1 MLTLR
6 EALQLPCFENAR
18 VMAGATGL
26 DREIRRVHLV
36 DIPDATYSWGRN
48 ALLLTAGYGL
58 KDSPERQAALIPTL
72 IEQGL
77 VGLVFAIG
85 WYFEA
90 VPDSICAAAEAHG
103 FPVIVVP
110 PEVEFITITERLYVE
125 IVNHEFVLK
134 ERADGIHRQL
144 TRLVLEGG
152 DLTALART
160 LADILERSVLIEN
173 LASEVLATAQHGPV
187 DEARLQAIEAGRTP
201 PERAQRLLKRGLYA
215 ELQQKLS
222 PVRFSVMPDLG
233 MTMERVVAP
242 IVAGPDLYGYIWV
255 VAGDHPLTDL
265 DTLAIEH
272 AATVAALMMLRE
284 QAVRD
289 AQHALR
295 GDFLAQLLRLD
306 THAQPDSVLVER
318 GRAIGYQFDQSHQV
332 LFVMSQSLA
341 GGTLAQLAVRLD
353 NWLHRQGEWG
363 LVVSR
368 EPGLAILINSKAT
381 ATGLRLAERLIGDVN
396 TPAQPLMIG
405 VSTVR
410 VADKLLRRPYDEA
423 VEAADIGQRLG
434 TNPPIVSFESLGLLD
449 WLYRLPVEAMRH
461 NPYWT
466 KIETLAEHD
475 HKAHGDLLHTLE
487 SYLKYG
493 GALAEAA
500 AAINV
505 HRNTLLYRLGRI
517 EEIAGIDL
525 KEVEQRLNLHV
536 ALKGYRLKHSYP

>member
-6 EALQLPCFENAR
+6 EALQLPCFEKAR
-18 VMAGATGL
+18 VIAGAAGL

-72 IEQGL
+72 VEHGL
-77 VGLVFAIG
+77 VGLVFSIG

-90 VPDSICAAAEAHG
+90 VPDIICAAAEAQG
-103 FPVIVVP
+103 FPVIIVP
-110 PEVEFITITERLYVE
+110 PEVEFIAITERLYVE
-125 IVNHEFVLK
+125 IVNHEFALK
-134 ERADGIHRQL
+134 ERADGIHRRL
-144 TRLVLEGG
+144 TRLVLDGG
-152 DLTALART
+152 DLSALTRT
-160 LADILERSVLIEN
+160 LAQILERSVLIEN
-173 LASEVLATAQHGPV
+173 VASEVLATAQHGPV
-187 DEARLQAIEAGRTP
+187 DEARLRAIEAGRTP

-242 IVAGPDLYGYIWV
+242 IVAGQDIYGYIWV

-272 AATVAALMMLRE
+272 AATVAALVMLRE

-289 AQHALR
+289 AQQALR
-295 GDFLAQLLRLD
+295 GDFLAQLLRQD
-306 THAQPDSVLVER
+306 AHAKPESALVER
-318 GRAIGYQFDQSHQV
+318 GRAIGYQFDQPHQV
-332 LFVMSQSLA
+332 LFVMTQSLA

-353 NWLHRQGEWG
+353 NWLHSHGEWG
-363 LVVSR
+363 LVVNR
-368 EPGLAILINSKAT
+368 EPGLAIVIEARTT
-381 ATGLRLAERLIGDVN
+381 AAGQRLAERLVKEVS
-396 TPAQPLMIG
+396 TPAQPLMVG
-405 VSTVR
+405 LSTVR
-410 VADKLLRRPYDEA
+410 VADKALRRAYEEA
-423 VEAADIGQRLG
+423 VEAAEIGQRLRFD
-434 TNPPIVSFESLGLLD
+434 PPIVSFESLGLLD
-449 WLYRLPVEAMRH
+449 WLYRLPAEAMRH
-461 NPYWT
+461 NPFWA
-466 KIETLAEHD
+466 KIETLADHD
-475 HKAHGDLLHTLE
+475 VRTNGDLLHTLE
-487 SYLKYG
+487 SYLDHG

-536 ALKGYRLKHSYP
+536 ALKGYRLKH

>member
-6 EALQLPCFENAR
+6 EALQLPCFEKAR
-18 VMAGATGL
+18 VIAGERGL

-36 DIPDATYSWGRN
+36 DIPDATYSWGRD

-58 KDSPERQAALIPTL
+58 TDSVERQAALIPTL
-72 IEQGL
+72 IEHGL
-77 VGLVFAIG
+77 VGLVFSIG
-85 WYFEA
+85 WYFA
-90 VPDSICAAAEAHG
+90 SVPDIICAAAEAQG
-103 FPVIVVP
+103 FPVIIVP
-110 PEVEFITITERLYVE
+110 PDVEFITITERLYVE
-125 IVNHEFVLK
+125 IVNHEFALK

-152 DLTALART
+152 DLSALTETLAR
-160 LADILERSVLIEN
+160 ILERSVLIEN
-173 LASEVLATAQHGPV
+173 VASEVLATAQHGPV
-187 DEARLQAIEAGRTP
+187 DEARLRAIEAGRTP
-201 PERAQRLLKRGLYA
+201 PERAQRLLKRGIYA

-242 IVAGPDLYGYIWV
+242 IVAGQDIYGYIWV

-272 AATVAALMMLRE
+272 AATVAALVLLRE

-289 AQHALR
+289 AQQALR
-295 GDFLAQLLRLD
+295 GDFLAHLLRQE
-306 THAQPDSVLVER
+306 AQAKPDGALVER
-318 GRAIGYQFDQSHQV
+318 GRAIGYQFDQPHQV
-332 LFVMSQSLA
+332 LFVMSRSLA
-341 GGTLAQLAVRLD
+341 GGTLAQLGVRID

-368 EPGLAILINSKAT
+368 EPGLAIIIEART
-381 ATGLRLAERLIGDVN
+381 AAIGQRLAERLVTEVG

-410 VADKLLRRPYDEA
+410 LADKSLGRPYAEA
-423 VEAADIGQRLG
+423 VEAAEIGQRLQLD
-434 TNPPIVSFESLGLLD
+434 PPIVSFESLGLLD
-449 WLYRLPVEAMRH
+449 WLYRLPAEALRH
-461 NPYWT
+461 NPYWM
-466 KIETLAEHD
+466 KVETLAEHD
-475 HKAHGDLLHTLE
+475 HKTNGDLLHTLE
-487 SYLKYG
+487 AYLDYG

-500 AAINV
+500 GAINV

-517 EEIAGIDL
+517 EEIIGIDL

-536 ALKGYRLKHSYP
+536 ALKGFRLKR